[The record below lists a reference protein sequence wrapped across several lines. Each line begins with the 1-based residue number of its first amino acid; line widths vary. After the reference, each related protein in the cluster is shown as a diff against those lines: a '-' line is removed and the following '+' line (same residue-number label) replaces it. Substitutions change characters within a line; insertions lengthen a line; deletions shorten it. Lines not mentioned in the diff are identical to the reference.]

1 MALTS
6 SLAALATATALL
18 VLVVVAQLSESDAAA
33 ALPLSAPIGLRPDCK
48 TTCGNV
54 IVPYPFGIQ
63 PGCFRP
69 GFNLTCDTRQNPPRL
84 LLGKFR
90 VADIFLDNSTMRVYH
105 DGPMEYGADNI
116 TSDGLIIPFA
126 RSFSGGPYKLPF
138 GNELVLFGCNVL
150 ATLVADKTQRP
161 LVGGGPY
168 VFAGCASVCSGGGL
182 NESGSYSF
190 GGNNQYCSGSGCCQV
205 SISTLNSYYNPTE
218 LHLRPLDSSKHWDDN
233 LHVSVFLAE
242 EGWLEQRDVKFS
254 TTFQPKNNEIPL
266 LLEWDNTHGLALSES
281 DNQMACPRVFSDLC
295 KSNHS
300 DCGRNPNILC
310 VCKPGYGGNPYVDGG
325 CQAANAEEMVP
336 AQIGQANCDTTCG
349 DVRVPYPF
357 GFGPPH
363 CYLTGFGLTCDKSQ
377 NPPRL
382 LLDGNGTTL
391 QVVDIFLNDS
401 TMRVIHTNT
410 FDVATFKDQ
419 ELNSSIGQLYQGEDE
434 DVGVHFPD
442 MPYMLSSATNE
453 FILTGCNVEAR
464 LHGQYS
470 NTTAGIL
477 GRCVSTCSPATIR
490 DSFAGPTPRHTG
502 KQFCSSRD
510 GCCHVQ
516 IPPGSRPK
524 KVEFKRLPN
533 WNMTRETPLL
543 LPLAFV
549 AEEGQIDQWYKIFN
563 KSAAYYAI
571 RNESW
576 SQNVSTVR
584 RHMVS
589 QVPLV
594 LRWVVKQQDV
604 RASAQS
610 ICQQD
615 NGGYTCH
622 CTRGY
627 DGNPYI
633 INGCKDINEC
643 RIPTIRD
650 TCFGYCHNFPG
661 SYECRCPQGTHGN
674 PYLPDGCVPNISAFR
689 KVKQHRTKLLK
700 QKYFKQNR
708 GQLLQQLVS
717 QRADIAERMIIPVNE
732 LAKATNNFDKA
743 RELGGGGHGTV
754 YKARVSLSWKN
765 RMRIATETA
774 QALAYLH
781 SSVSIPIIHRDI
793 KSSNILLDDTLTAK
807 VSDFGASRYIPVDK
821 TGLTT
826 IVQGTIGYLDPM
838 CFCTGR
844 LNEKSDVYS
853 FGVILVEL
861 LTRKKPFS
869 YLSSDDDGLV
879 MHFTKLHASGKLS
892 DILDPQVKEE
902 GGKEVE
908 EVATLAAL
916 CIKMNSDDR
925 PTMRQVEH
933 TLEGLQASKKYI
945 KINMATEAFEEEDNT
960 SMDFLST
967 KEGQSTAQLS
977 RRYSLEHEFQ
987 MSARYPR

>member
-6 SLAALATATALL
+6 PAPAVLATATALL

-33 ALPLSAPIGLRPDCK
+33 APPLSAPIGLRPHCK

-54 IVPYPFGIQ
+54 SVPYPFGIQ
-63 PGCFRP
+63 TGCYRP
-69 GFNLTCDTRQNPPRL
+69 GFNLTCDTSRRGSPRL
-84 LLGKFR
+84 LLGDGKFR
-90 VADIFLDNSTMRVYH
+90 VANIFLENSTMRVYH

-116 TSDGLIIPFA
+116 TSDGLNIAFA
-126 RSFSGGPYKLPF
+126 RSFSSGPYKLTF

-150 ATLVADKTQRP
+150 ATLVADKTQGP
-161 LVGGGPY
+161 LAGGGGPY
-168 VFAGCASVCSGGGL
+168 LFSGCASVCTGGH

-190 GGNNQYCSGSGCCQV
+190 GGSNQYCTGSGCCQV
-205 SISTLNSYYNPTE
+205 PVTTLDSYYNPTE
-218 LHLRPLDSSKHWDDN
+218 LHLRPLASSKHWDDN
-233 LHVSVFLAE
+233 LHVSVFMAE
-242 EGWLEQRDVKFS
+242 EGWLEQGDVKFS

-281 DNQMACPRVFSDLC
+281 DNQMACPRVFSGLC

-300 DCGRNPNILC
+300 DCGSNPHLLC
-310 VCKPGYGGNPYVDGG
+310 VCNPGYGGNPYVDDG
-325 CQAANAEEMVP
+325 CQAANAEEMIP

-363 CYLTGFGLTCDKSQ
+363 CYLTGFGLTCDKTH

-382 LLDGNGTTL
+382 LLDGNGTTF

-419 ELNSSIGQLYQGEDE
+419 ELNSSIGQLYQGADE
-434 DVGVHFPD
+434 DIGVHFPD

-477 GRCVSTCSPATIR
+477 SRCVSTCSSATIR

-510 GCCHVQ
+510 ACCHAQ

-584 RHMVS
+584 RHMAS

-610 ICQQD
+610 ICKQD
-615 NGGYTCH
+615 NNGGYTCH
-622 CTRGY
+622 CRTGY

-633 INGCKDINEC
+633 TDGCKDINEC
-643 RIPTIRD
+643 MIPTISNA
-650 TCFGYCHNFPG
+650 CFGYCRNFPG

-674 PYLPDGCVPNISAFR
+674 PHQPDGCVPNMSGLKLGLLIAIGPTLLLLVLGITLAFR

-732 LAKATNNFDKA
+732 LAKATNNFDRA

-754 YKARVSLSWKN
+754 YK
-765 RMRIATETA
+765 
-774 QALAYLH
+774 
-781 SSVSIPIIHRDI
+781 
-793 KSSNILLDDTLTAK
+793 
-807 VSDFGASRYIPVDK
+807 
-821 TGLTT
+821 
-826 IVQGTIGYLDPM
+826 
-838 CFCTGR
+838 GR

-869 YLSSDDDGLV
+869 YLSSDEDGLV

-892 DILDPQVKEE
+892 EILDPQVKEE

-967 KEGQSTAQLS
+967 KEGQSTTQSS
-977 RRYSLEHEFQ
+977 RRYSLEHELQ
-987 MSARYPR
+987 ISARYPR